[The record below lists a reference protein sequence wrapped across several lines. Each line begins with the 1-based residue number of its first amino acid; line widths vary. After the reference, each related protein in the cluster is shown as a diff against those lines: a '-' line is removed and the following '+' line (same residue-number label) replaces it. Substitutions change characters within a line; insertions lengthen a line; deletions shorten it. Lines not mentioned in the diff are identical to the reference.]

1 MVDNASTTVLKVFNS
16 GNVGIG
22 VTSPSYKLDVA
33 GLINTDQFSGYLQA
47 GKLLAYASSTNFAT
61 IFGLEAGGQ
70 NATTSATASGA
81 VAVGYQALNSQTTG
95 TQNTAVGYQ
104 ALKITTTGGSNT
116 AVGYQAGAN
125 VTGSSNSFF
134 GNQVSAVNTV
144 SGGSSTGIGAQ
155 ALQALTS
162 GGFNTSVGAL
172 SFSLLT
178 TGVNNTG
185 LGYQVGNET
194 TGSNNI
200 FIGYNTAST
209 TTSGSNNI
217 VIGYGIA
224 TPAVDSA
231 NTLNIGNLLFGTG
244 INGEGTN
251 LSTGN
256 IGIGTTSPMS
266 RLAIEQGADTQLGGL
281 TLGANG
287 DNDYRSMFMNTSGV
301 LSFTGGDAGT
311 FNTATLTAG
320 GVWTDAPSFSWLKTD
335 REVLGRDE
343 MLEIL
348 SQTNIE
354 KFKIIAEGKNGD
366 TQIGIVLDEAHPA
379 LASHNAEGEIIGF
392 SPMRVASVAFAGVR
406 ELIKQNANIIQTLA
420 LATSTLADIEARLA
434 SSTPTVTDSFV
445 VETANKVKDLIASV
459 GEWVV
464 SKIYATLAVF
474 TRAEIGIAAISNG
487 LEIKDSNTGEIYCI
501 TIKNGEWDKKA
512 GTCQNAQSTETQNT
526 NGDTEAPVIM
536 LSGNNPANIAVG
548 AVYNDLGASVSDNV
562 DNNLGVKASLN
573 NETWIEVGN
582 LQLST
587 ASSTTYTIYYRAI
600 DNAGNEGRAQ
610 RVVNVG
616 TGNTEV
622 VVVSSASEP
631 ETATST
637 PVTTESAVE
646 EPPSDSSTSALESLG
661 TATSTQTVIEEPMGT
676 EEATSTPT
684 IAEEISTPEPIAEPV
699 TEEPAPALETVVS
712 TAQDTEEAT
721 STSVTP

>member
-1 MVDNASTTVLKVFNS
+1 M
-16 GNVGIG
+16 
-22 VTSPSYKLDVA
+22 
-33 GLINTDQFSGYLQA
+33 
-47 GKLLAYASSTNFAT
+47 
-61 IFGLEAGGQ
+61 
-70 NATTSATASGA
+70 
-81 VAVGYQALNSQTTG
+81 
-95 TQNTAVGYQ
+95 
-104 ALKITTTGGSNT
+104 
-116 AVGYQAGAN
+116 
-125 VTGSSNSFF
+125 
-134 GNQVSAVNTV
+134 SAVNTV

-256 IGIGTTSPMS
+256 IGIGSTSPAY
-266 RLAIEQGADTQLGGL
+266 LLGMEASGGGFYDAS
-281 TLGANG
+281 T
-287 DNDYRSMFMNTSGV
+287 ND
-301 LSFTGGDAGT
+301 FTTG
-311 FNTATLTAG
+311 
-320 GVWTDAPSFSWLKTD
+320 PSFSWLKQD
-335 REVLGRDE
+335 RQVLSSADTFA
-343 MLEIL
+343 IL
-348 SQTNIE
+348 NATNIE
-354 KFKIIAEGKNGD
+354 EFRIIEEVNTFGAGAD
-366 TQIGIVLDEAHPA
+366 THIGIILDEADPR
-379 LASHNAEGEIIGF
+379 LSTKRNGSITGF
-392 SPMRVASVAFAGVR
+392 DAMRTASVAFRGVQLMSQVIDISGASTSTPSIYIDASGMVAIGTTTPDTSYALYVDGDVAATSFVNISTKEQKKDIEYLNEEDKRSITDRIRNIKVAEYRYAGEKGTAPLRLGLIAEEAPVEVLSANKKGVDVYKLATFILAGVQEQDKQITNL
-406 ELIKQNANIIQTLA
+406 ELRITNLEMLVGT
-420 LATSTLADIEARLA
+420 
-434 SSTPTVTDSFV
+434 STPTDADLTQTFAERITTALGTLGAKITNGLVELKNLV
-445 VETANKVKDLIASV
+445 VESLTTKKLCVDDVCVDKEQFKALLANA
-459 GEWVV
+459 
-464 SKIYATLAVF
+464 
-474 TRAEIGIAAISNG
+474 GITPSGNTQIPSTKSQTNPNNQN
-487 LEIKDSNTGEIYCI
+487 SNTQTD
-501 TIKNGEWDKKA
+501 TIP
-512 GTCQNAQSTETQNT
+512 
-526 NGDTEAPVIM
+526 PV
-536 LSGNNPANIAVG
+536 LTVNGNNPANIAVG
-548 AVYNDLGASVSDNV
+548 AVYNDLGASVSDNL

-622 VVVSSASEP
+622 VVVPSASEP

-676 EEATSTPT
+676 EEATST
-684 IAEEISTPEPIAEPV
+684 
-699 TEEPAPALETVVS
+699 
-712 TAQDTEEAT
+712 
-721 STSVTP
+721 SVTP